1 MVVYFQ
7 LIFTIYHV
15 IKTTRREI
23 EYMLKIFKNF
33 KGKEWILFAISI
45 IFIVSQVWLDLKLP
59 DYMSEITKLVQTPG
73 SEMSEILTSG
83 GWMLLCALGSLVAS
97 IIVAALAAKIAANLS
112 ARLRFKMFDKVQSFS
127 MEEINNFSTASLI
140 TRSTNDITQI
150 QIFIVMGLQALVKA
164 PILAVWAIL
173 KIVGRNLAVVIN
185 CSCCCSFI
193 NYYCSYLYSISSSK
207 VYNTSTINR

>member
-33 KGKEWILFAISI
+33 RGKEWILFAISI

-59 DYMSEITKLVQTPG
+59 DYMSEITKLVQTPE

-97 IIVAALAAKIAANLS
+97 IIVAALAAKIY
-112 ARLRFKMFDKVQSFS
+112 R
-127 MEEINNFSTASLI
+127 I
-140 TRSTNDITQI
+140 
-150 QIFIVMGLQALVKA
+150 IF
-164 PILAVWAIL
+164 
-173 KIVGRNLAVVIN
+173 KIVVFNNKIMF
-185 CSCCCSFI
+185 C
-193 NYYCSYLYSISSSK
+193 
-207 VYNTSTINR
+207 T